1 MIVAHTQP
9 FFQSTSGI
17 LVLVFVGAIAT
28 FLFTIMPVWFRQ
40 DRKDRLA
47 AKIKQQDEFTKQNL
61 VLARIVNAIAPENR
75 PGLVQRVEEL
85 ELNVSTVVN
94 ELDNHILVSRDHLI
108 ELRKSLQEV
117 KEYLSNDLRQTI
129 RRNNNGD

>member
-1 MIVAHTQP
+1 M
-9 FFQSTSGI
+9 
-17 LVLVFVGAIAT
+17 VFVGAIAT